1 MRGVDLETVPNQLG
15 TAVLRLADG
24 ALLHRT
30 GQMDSPEGAEAAR
43 ALYQILLDAG
53 VILRGHKDDAL
64 RRIAGQWGC
73 GWVGSVSVQDRL

>member
-30 GQMDSPEGAEAAR
+30 GQMDSPEGAEAAQ

-53 VILRGHKDDAL
+53 TILRGHEDDAL
-64 RRIAGQWGC
+64 RRIAGQFGRSVV
-73 GWVGSVSVQDRL
+73 WV